1 MLTATYIIV
10 SIIIFYG
17 LIIWFLHK
25 ASARFHKMDEK
36 VGNIE
41 SSEATFTE
49 CSIVSDNI
57 SNEKKQNEEEQIK
70 EKQEIY
76 QESMPEL

>member
-1 MLTATYIIV
+1 VRAFIKWT
-10 SIIIFYG
+10 
-17 LIIWFLHK
+17 K
-25 ASARFHKMDEK
+25 K

-49 CSIVSDNI
+49 CLLVSDNI
-57 SNEKKQNEEEQIK
+57 SNEKKQNEEEEIK

-76 QESMPEL
+76 EESMPEL